1 MPEYAMLLRR
11 FHLQPVWRQPTLCFV
26 IKRFRHKALERLFTT
41 GSARGVNPE
50 FAAKLRRMLKVL
62 NDSREPQ
69 GMNLPGYRLHA
80 LHGEREGQWA
90 LWVSGNW
97 RLVFEF
103 DGDDATNVD
112 LVDYH

>member
-1 MPEYAMLLRR
+1 
-11 FHLQPVWRQPTLCFV
+11 
-26 IKRFRHKALERLFTT
+26 
-41 GSARGVNPE
+41 
-50 FAAKLRRMLKVL
+50 
-62 NDSREPQ
+62 
-69 GMNLPGYRLHA
+69 MNLPGYRLHA

-90 LWVSGNW
+90 VWVSGNW